1 MEDKK
6 YQVMGWWTNSKTR
19 RSKLIWVYRPCL
31 NSKKEHFIIRDSSK
45 EWFDHITCRSAK
57 QTRVCTVIC
66 NFRWGWLSSRYFQH
80 IYARRILD
88 FRHPKCQVVSYHQC
102 FPKVSFHD
110 WPLCPPLVRFLKSWL
125 KVVYASSKAHQDKN
139 GDHQIHWHKPIQEMR
154 HDC

>member
-1 MEDKK
+1 M
-6 YQVMGWWTNSKTR
+6 STR
-19 RSKLIWVYRPCL
+19 LVLHSGTDVLTQHDILCQQGNETYSTVRTDAL
-31 NSKKEHFIIRDSSK
+31 
-45 EWFDHITCRSAK
+45 K
-57 QTRVCTVIC
+57 Q
-66 NFRWGWLSSRYFQH
+66 RYFQH
-80 IYARRILD
+80 IHARRILD
-88 FRHPKCQVVSYHQC
+88 FRHPKCKVVSYHQC